1 MFRKLLP
8 SAIAVALT
16 MFVSGQSAHAQ
27 VTSDQAS
34 AGKLPVT
41 PAVLTTNAAHSSVPI
56 TEVQWRRR
64 YYRPYSNWSYG
75 PYRSYSYYPNYS
87 YGYGSYPYY
96 SYGYYPYGYSYYRP
110 YYSGYYYPR
119 YFTGY
124 RGFSYYGP
132 SFYGSFYW

>member
-1 MFRKLLP
+1 MLRKVLP
-8 SAIAVALT
+8 SALAVALT
-16 MFVSGQSAHAQ
+16 VILGGQSAQAQ
-27 VTSDQAS
+27 VSSDQAS
-34 AGKLPVT
+34 AGKLAVT
-41 PAVLTTNAAHSSVPI
+41 PAVLTTNADRASVPI
-56 TEVQWRRR
+56 TEVQWRRG
-64 YYRPYSNWSYG
+64 YYRPYSNRSYR

-119 YFTGY
+119 YYTGY

>member
-1 MFRKLLP
+1 MMRHIL
-8 SAIAVALT
+8 SAAAVAAFAMVVGST
-16 MFVSGQSAHAQ
+16 NARGEITTDPS
-27 VTSDQAS
+27 VTS
-34 AGKLPVT
+34 GKLTVT
-41 PAVLTTNAAHSSVPI
+41 PAVLTSSDQSSAPI

-64 YYRPYSNWSYG
+64 YYRPYSSWSYR
-75 PYRSYSYYPNYS
+75 PYRSYSYYPYNS
-87 YGYGSYPYY
+87 YGYTPYY

-119 YFTGY
+119 YYTGY